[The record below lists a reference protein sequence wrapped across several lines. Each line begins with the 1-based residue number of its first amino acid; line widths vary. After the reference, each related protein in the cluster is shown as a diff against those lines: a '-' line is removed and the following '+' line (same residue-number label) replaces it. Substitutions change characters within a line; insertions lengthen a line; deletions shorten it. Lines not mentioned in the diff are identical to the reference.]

1 MRSEKRILERKNN
14 GKMKYNFELKKYQEM
29 KDNFELKK
37 YQEMKD
43 KLIQKIK
50 IRKE

>member
-29 KDNFELKK
+29 KD
-37 YQEMKD
+37 

>member
-1 MRSEKRILERKNN
+1 
-14 GKMKYNFELKKYQEM
+14 MKDKFELKKYQEM

-37 YQEMKD
+37 KNGKMKD
-43 KLIQKIK
+43 KLIQKII